1 MTSRTS
7 RTVKWILL
15 ILMRYVRNLI
25 AWVSLG
31 LTLALVGCGKGLFV
45 AELAVYS
52 TNPATGVAIAVSRAD
67 LNGQANGSASFTR
80 LYSTGVPITLIA
92 PPTAGTSTFSSWSGC
107 THAATTT
114 CTVDLAESTS
124 VTANYA
130 LPVQV
135 PIVTRQL
142 FVNSINP
149 SSGVTIAAS
158 PADKNGV
165 AAGNSA
171 LTLSYNADTQV
182 TLTAPGTASGNVFT
196 SWTGCTATTTTSCVV
211 AMGEDTTVSANY
223 AAPSLAPTTYQLAV
237 TATNAPSGVSIAAS
251 PADTGGL
258 TSGTATFVRTYTAG
272 TTVQLT
278 APSTASGEPFLSWSG
293 CTSASTVTCVV
304 AMNSNA
310 TVTANYQPAA
320 SATPTYE
327 VVVTSTNPSGG
338 VAINTSPVDN
348 NKVSTGVTN
357 LALNYNAG
365 TTVTLT
371 APPSVNGN
379 PFVSWSGC
387 NSSSAITC
395 TVQVTANTTL
405 TANYVLPP
413 PVPVVYQLAVN
424 SSNPATG
431 VPIAVSPID
440 NTNNSAGS
448 TSFTRTYNGGT
459 TVTLVAPSTAGAS
472 NFSSWSGCTAVNSAT
487 CVVALNANA
496 AVTANYVTP
505 PPTPPVVPTNVL
517 TVNTTN
523 PGQGVGIAVSPA
535 DNSNASG
542 GNSSFTRTYN
552 TGSAITLTAQATW
565 GNNPFAS
572 WSGCT
577 STNKTSCTVVLTAD
591 TAVTAN
597 YNLPAPVTQVLQV
610 NSISPASGVS
620 ISVTP
625 SDNNNAN
632 NGATSF
638 SRIYNTGSAVV
649 LSAPA
654 KVNGYP
660 FVSWSGCT
668 SVNATTCNVTMSS
681 DTTVTA
687 KYSTPTITSV
697 TISPNP
703 ASVLVG
709 LTQLFTATVT
719 GTGNFSKEVSW
730 SLTGPAGVNLG
741 SLSSLG
747 LFTTP
752 SPAPANVTITATS
765 VQDPTVSASV
775 TVSLVA
781 ASVAT
786 GPTLTVDAANKTRPI
801 SPYIYG
807 MNAYLLD
814 FGAAETAN
822 IPLTRWGGDATSRYN
837 YQIDATNTAQD
848 YYFENRPGNTADGQ
862 DAVGGTSAFN
872 ALVAKNKAIGAATLG
887 TVPVLGWVAKDSTSC
902 SYPRST
908 YPNQHSFDIYFPCG
922 DGENFDQSYIT
933 GNKPTV
939 DSVAVG
945 PSWSGAWVASLVSKF
960 GTAANGGVGFYSLD
974 NEPSWWDAS
983 QHDVHPVAST
993 YDEVTNNGIA
1003 TAAAIKA
1010 ADPTAK
1016 VNGPVVDFWWNFFY
1030 SKKDI
1035 EAGWDSPPC
1044 YQPWDSASDRNAHG
1058 GVPFMQYYLQQFAAY
1073 QATHNVRLLDYVDIH
1088 GYFSA
1093 YYPVDSSNQTNLTTA
1108 GSVAEQQ
1115 ARVNSTRALWDPTYT
1130 DPHYTQPNY
1139 KTDSNYHIKDC
1150 NVPLQAPQLIP
1161 MMQSWIAQSY
1171 PGTKTSISEYNWG
1184 AQESINGAVAQADV
1198 LGIFG
1203 KYGLDMATLWGPPN
1217 PITQLPGLQAFEV
1230 YRNYDGKKSTFGDE
1244 ALASNS
1250 VDQGQLAVYG
1260 AQRTSD
1266 GAITI
1271 VIINK
1276 TYGDL
1281 TSNLSLANFTP
1292 AQGQTAQFYQYSNAN
1307 LLAITP
1313 MPALTIAPPL
1323 AGSTTST
1330 ITATYPGQSISLI
1343 VLKTK

>member
-1 MTSRTS
+1 M
-7 RTVKWILL
+7 
-15 ILMRYVRNLI
+15 MRYVRNLT
-25 AWVSLG
+25 ARGFLG
-31 LTLALVGCGKGLFV
+31 LTLTLIGCGKGLFV
-45 AELAVYS
+45 VQLAVNS
-52 TNPATGVAIAVSRAD
+52 TNPSSGVAIGVSRPD
-67 LNGQANGSASFTR
+67 LDGQANGTTSFTR
-80 LYSTGVPITLIA
+80 SYSNGAPVTLTA
-92 PPTAGTSTFSSWSGC
+92 PASVGTSTFSGWSGC
-107 THAATTT
+107 SSTSSTT
-114 CTVDLAESTS
+114 CTVNLVESSS
-124 VTANYA
+124 VTANYS
-130 LPVQV
+130 LPVQTPAV
-135 PIVTRQL
+135 AYQL
-142 FVNSINP
+142 TVNSINP
-149 SSGVTIAAS
+149 SSGVSIAAS
-158 PADKNGV
+158 PADRNGV
-165 AAGNSA
+165 TAGNSA
-171 LTLSYNADTQV
+171 FALTYNAGTQV
-182 TLTAPGTASGNVFT
+182 TLVAPSTAGGNVFT
-196 SWTGCTATTTTSCVV
+196 SWSGCTSATLTTCVV
-211 AMGEDTTVSANY
+211 AMGGNTAVTANY
-223 AAPSLAPTTYQLAV
+223 AAPSLAPPTYQLAV

-251 PADTGGL
+251 PVDTGGL
-258 TSGTATFVRTYTAG
+258 SSGTPTFVRTYAAG
-272 TTVQLT
+272 TTVQLV
-278 APSTASGEPFLSWSG
+278 APSTAGGEPFLNWTG

-327 VVVTSTNPSGG
+327 IVVTSTNPSGG
-338 VAINTSPVDN
+338 VAINASPGDN
-348 NKVSTGVTN
+348 NKVSTGLTN

-371 APPSVNGN
+371 APSSVNGN

-387 NSSSAITC
+387 TASSAITC
-395 TVQVTANTTL
+395 TLQVTANTTL

-413 PVPVVYQLAVN
+413 PTPATYRLAVN

-431 VPIAVSPID
+431 VSIAVSPID
-440 NTNNSAGS
+440 NTNNSVGS
-448 TSFTRTYNGGT
+448 TSFTRIYNGGT
-459 TVTLVAPSTAGAS
+459 NVTLVAPATAGP
-472 NFSSWSGCTAVNSAT
+472 NTFSSWSGCTAVNST
-487 CVVALNANA
+487 SCVVTLNANA

-505 PPTPPVVPTNVL
+505 PPTPPAVSTNQL
-517 TVNTTN
+517 TVNSTN
-523 PGQGVGIAVSPA
+523 PAQGVGITVSPA
-535 DNSNASG
+535 DNKNASG

-552 TGSAITLTAQATW
+552 TGTTITLTAQSTW
-565 GNNPFAS
+565 GNNPFVN

-577 STNKTSCTVVLTAD
+577 NTSSTTCTVVLNAD

-597 YNLPAPVTQVLQV
+597 YSLPAPVTHVLQV
-610 NSISPASGVS
+610 NSAAPASGVA
-620 ISVTP
+620 ISVVP
-625 SDNNNAN
+625 GDNNNAA
-632 NGATSF
+632 NGTTSF
-638 SRIYNTGSAVV
+638 SRIYNAGTAVT

-660 FVSWSGCT
+660 FVAWSGCT
-668 SVNATTCNVTMSS
+668 SSNATTCNVAMNS

-687 KYSTPTITSV
+687 TYSTPTITAV
-697 TISPNP
+697 TVSPNP

-719 GTGNFSKEVSW
+719 GTGTFSQAVTW
-730 SLTGPAGVNLG
+730 SLSGPTGASLG
-741 SLSSLG
+741 TLSSLG

-752 SPAPANVTITATS
+752 SPAPATVTITATS
-765 VQDPTVSASV
+765 VQDPTVSGSV
-775 TVSLVA
+775 TVTLIP
-781 ASVAT
+781 ASSAT
-786 GPTLTVDAANKTRPI
+786 GPTLTVDAANRTRPI

-814 FGAAETAN
+814 FSAAQAAN

-837 YQIDATNTAQD
+837 YQNDATNTAQD

-862 DAVGGTSAFN
+862 DAVAGTSAFN
-872 ALVAKNKAIGAATLG
+872 ALVAKNQAIGAATLG

-908 YPNQHSFDIYFPCG
+908 YPNQYSFDIYFPCG
-922 DGENFDQSYIT
+922 DGENLDQSYIT
-933 GNKPTV
+933 GNNPSV

-945 PSWSGAWVASLVSKF
+945 PSWAGAWVASLVSKF

-1016 VNGPVVDFWWNFFY
+1016 VNGPVVDFWWNYFY

-1044 YQPWDSASDRNAHG
+1044 YQPWDSSSDRNAHG

-1073 QATHNVRLLDYVDIH
+1073 QATHNIRLLDYLDIH

-1093 YYPVDSSNQTNLTTA
+1093 YYPADSSNQTNLTTA

-1115 ARVNSTRALWDPTYT
+1115 ARVDSTRVLWDPTYT

-1139 KTDSNYHIKDC
+1139 KTDSNYYTKDC

-1171 PGTKTSISEYNWG
+1171 PGTKTAISEYNWG

-1217 PITQLPGLQAFEV
+1217 PITQLPGLQAFEI

-1244 ALASNS
+1244 ALASSS

-1260 AQRTSD
+1260 AQRTAD

-1271 VIINK
+1271 VVINK

-1281 TSNLSLANFTP
+1281 TSALSLANFTP
-1292 AQGQTAQFYQYSNAN
+1292 TEGQTAQVFRYSNAN

-1313 MPALTIAPPL
+1313 MPAVAITPPPS
-1323 AGSTTST
+1323 GSAAST
-1330 ITATYPGQSISLI
+1330 ITTTYPGQSITLI
-1343 VLKTK
+1343 VVTTK